1 MYCTLCLVYGCTTCC
16 EMENRVWSDPELL
29 KRLRETFVVVALHV
43 AAFIK
48 FLDAGA
54 KAYDNN
60 KNLRGK

>member
-1 MYCTLCLVYGCTTCC
+1 
-16 EMENRVWSDPELL
+16 MENRVWSDPELL